1 MRVELGLMSHPFHEN
16 PVWPDTVGI
25 AAAARKVEE
34 LGFDGILVPEAGGH
48 DPFFPLLLAAHETR
62 RVSLRTGVAVAFP
75 RSPLVMAQI
84 AWDLQRFSSGR
95 FELGLGTQVKGQ
107 NERRYAA
114 PWTAAPGPR
123 LREYILCMQAMFDTF
138 QNGEPPRFFTG
149 NHYQFNLMPHFFNP
163 GPIEH
168 PHIPIYIAAV
178 NPYMCR
184 LAGAL
189 CDGIF
194 PHPICTAQYMREVML
209 PAIEAGARK
218 AGRQASD
225 VQILV
230 SPMIVTGRDAAE
242 IKRKTV
248 YLKQRL
254 GFYAS
259 TRSYHAPL
267 ALHGFLDVGQQL
279 FRLSMDGKWRE
290 MIDLISDDMLDAFAT
305 VGSFEELGPK
315 LKARWGGLASVMH
328 LDLPPDLREDDT
340 AVRALLAS
348 LR

>member
-16 PVWPDTVGI
+16 PVWPDTAGI
-25 AAAARKVEE
+25 VAAARQVED
-34 LGFDGILVPEAGGH
+34 LGFDGVLVPEAGGH
-48 DPFFPLLLAAHETR
+48 DPFFPLLLAAHETT

-75 RSPLVMAQI
+75 RSPMVTAQI
-84 AWDLQRFSSGR
+84 AWDLQRFSNGR

-114 PWTAAPGPR
+114 PWTASPGPR
-123 LREYILCMQAMFDTF
+123 LREYILCLKAMFETF
-138 QNGEPPRFFTG
+138 QNGERPQFFNG
-149 NHYQFNLMPHFFNP
+149 AHYQFNLMPHFFNP

-168 PHIPIYIAAV
+168 PHIPIYVAAV

-184 LAGAL
+184 LAGEL

-194 PHPICTAQYMREVML
+194 PHPICTAQYVRDAML
-209 PAIEAGARK
+209 PAIAAGARK
-218 AGRQASD
+218 AGRAASD

-230 SPMIVTGRDAAE
+230 SPMIVTGRNAAE
-242 IKRKTV
+242 ITRKTS

-267 ALHGFLDVGQQL
+267 ELHGFLDVGQRL
-279 FRLSMDGKWRE
+279 FRLSMEGKWKE
-290 MIDLISDDMLDAFAT
+290 MIELVSDDMLDTFAT
-305 VGSFEELGPK
+305 VGSFDEPGPK
-315 LKARWGGLASVMH
+315 LKARWGSLASVLH
-328 LDLPPDLREDDT
+328 LDLPPDLRADEA
-340 AVRALLAS
+340 AVRGLLAS